1 MIQSMTG
8 FASGTIEI
16 ATAKTEKISLVVQ
29 LKSLNSRY
37 FELTCKLPYLLS
49 NLEVAIHKLLKA
61 SLERG
66 HVYITIK
73 IQQDQTKHVVVPALH
88 TIKQYMQA
96 IEIIKKNCDIKENIS
111 LTTLL
116 QLPNILQIEEENLTN
131 RTEEQILAE
140 LEKFI
145 QILKEMRS
153 KEGKVLAQDI
163 KENIKNVV
171 KNIKLIKKN
180 SQKAFEE
187 KKERLDDILKKLQKF
202 DLLDISVEKAIL
214 EQQKINLLSE
224 IEKIDIN
231 EELVRA
237 QMHCKN
243 IDQLLNEKSNAHG
256 KKLDFTLQE
265 LNREINTIASK
276 CNHSTISSLTINIKT
291 GIEKA
296 REQAQNIV

>member
-8 FASGTIEI
+8 FASGTIEV
-16 ATAKTEKISLVVQ
+16 ATSKTEKLSLVVQ

-37 FELTCKLPYLLS
+37 FELTCKLPYLL
-49 NLEVAIHKLLKA
+49 NNIEVAIHKILKK

-73 IQQDQTKHVVVPALH
+73 IQQDQTKHVVVPAIN
-88 TIKQYMQA
+88 TIKQYLQA
-96 IEIIKKNCDIKENIS
+96 IETIKKSCNIKEDVS
-111 LTTLL
+111 LATLL
-116 QLPNILQIEEENLTN
+116 QLPNILQTEEETLHSKI
-131 RTEEQILAE
+131 EEQIL
-140 LEKFI
+140 LGIEKI
-145 QILKEMRS
+145 VEKLKEMRA

-163 KENIKNVV
+163 KENIKEVI
-171 KNIKLIKKN
+171 KNLKLIKKN
-180 SQKAFEE
+180 SEKAFDE
-187 KKERLDDILKKLQKF
+187 KKEKLDQVLKKLQIF
-202 DLLDISVEKAIL
+202 EQTDTSIEKTIL

-224 IEKIDIN
+224 LEKIDIN

-243 IDQLLNEKSNAHG
+243 IEQLISEKTESHG

-265 LNREINTIASK
+265 LNRETNTIASK
-276 CNHSTISSLTINIKT
+276 CNHSTISSLTITIKT
-291 GIEKA
+291 AIEKA

>member
-8 FASGTIEI
+8 FASGSIEI
-16 ATAKTEKISLVVQ
+16 ATSRTEKISLTVQ

-37 FELTCKLPYLLS
+37 FELTCKLPYILS
-49 NLEVAIHKLLKA
+49 NLEVSIHKLLKK

-66 HVYITIK
+66 HVYISVK
-73 IQQDQTKHVVVPALH
+73 IQQDQTKHVVVPAIH
-88 TIKQYMQA
+88 TIKQYLKA
-96 IEIIKKNCDIKENIS
+96 IDTIKKDCNIKEDVS
-111 LTTLL
+111 LATLL
-116 QLPNILQIEEENLTN
+116 QLPNILQIEEEGLNN
-131 RTEEQILAE
+131 KAEEQILSE
-140 LEKFI
+140 LEKI
-145 QILKEMRS
+145 VKQLKDMRA

-163 KENIKNVV
+163 KENIQDVIKNL
-171 KNIKLIKKN
+171 KLIKKN
-180 SQKAFEE
+180 SETAIEE
-187 KKERLDDILKKLQKF
+187 KKEKLDEVLKNLQKF
-202 DLLDISVEKAIL
+202 ESTDTSVQKAVL

-224 IEKIDIN
+224 LEKIDIN

-243 IDQLLNEKSNAHG
+243 IEKLVIEKAATHG

-276 CNHSTISSLTINIKT
+276 CNHSTISSLTITIKT
-291 GIEKA
+291 AIEKA